1 VDDETPMTEQGRA
14 ELEAE
19 LDRLQTVERPRIAD
33 EIRTARGFGD
43 LKENAEYHEAKRAQG
58 HLETKIQRLQAQL
71 RSAVVVEAPPSG
83 ATEVGFGSRVE
94 VRDEKSGREAT
105 YTIVG
110 PAEANLSTG
119 ALSSSSPVARA
130 LLGAKPGQTV
140 TVTAPSG
147 TRQMTVLRVG

>member
-1 VDDETPMTEQGRA
+1 MTEQGRA

-19 LDRLQTVERPRIAD
+19 LDRLQTVERSRIAE

-58 HLETKIQRLQAQL
+58 HLETRIQRLQAQL
-71 RSAVVVEAPPSG
+71 RTAVIVEAPADAAVVS
-83 ATEVGFGSRVE
+83 FGSKVE
-94 VRDEKSGREAT
+94 VRDEQSGREAA

-110 PAEANLSTG
+110 PAEANLSSG

-130 LLGAKPGQTV
+130 LMGAKPGQTV

-147 TRQMTVLRVG
+147 ARKMTVLSIA